1 MPRQNL
7 RDQSLDDLLAR
18 VQGLTTVGSDDQVR
32 SIMAVFAR
40 CTTEISDR
48 ARQLSEDLNQAKK
61 ILGERLT
68 ELTAQINAS
77 TAQASADMQGA
88 KQAVVPVL
96 AEFVS
101 ELKRT
106 RLSISEASSTAS
118 KGTDALVRWT
128 KTLVF
133 ATIVY
138 VLITGGLLTVSLM
151 QLRLAAGLSTAPPS
165 QPPVAPGQSAPAGP
179 GDASRGVRR

>member
-1 MPRQNL
+1 MPDPSL
-7 RDQSLDDLLAR
+7 RDQSLDDLVSK
-18 VQGLTTVGSDDQVR
+18 VQGLAAAAAAPEVR

-40 CTTEISDR
+40 CTIELSDR
-48 ARQLSEDLNQAKK
+48 ARQLSEDVNQAKR

-68 ELTAQINAS
+68 ELSGQMKAS

-88 KQAVVPVL
+88 KESVVPVL

-106 RLSISEASSTAS
+106 RVVLDTASTAAS
-118 KGTDALVRWT
+118 KGTEALVRWT
-128 KTLVF
+128 RVLVF

-138 VLITGGLLTVSLM
+138 VVITGGLLAVSLM
-151 QLRLAAGLSTAPPS
+151 QLRPAPSPLGGTPS
-165 QPPVAPGQSAPAGP
+165 QPTTVPRPPTLPGA
-179 GDASRGVRR
+179 R

>member
-1 MPRQNL
+1 MPAENL
-7 RDQSLDDLLAR
+7 RDQSLDDLVAR
-18 VQGLTTVGSDDQVR
+18 VQGLSAMAAQSEVR

-40 CTTEISDR
+40 CTIELSDR
-48 ARQLSEDLNQAKK
+48 AGQLSEDVNHAKT

-68 ELTAQINAS
+68 ELTGQMKAS
-77 TAQASADMQGA
+77 TEQASADMQGA
-88 KQAVVPVL
+88 KESVVPVL

-106 RLSISEASSTAS
+106 RIAIDNASAATS
-118 KGTDALVRWT
+118 KGTDALVKWT

-138 VLITGGLLTVSLM
+138 VLIT
-151 QLRLAAGLSTAPPS
+151 AGLFAVSVLQWRSVTGLSSGAPS
-165 QPPVAPGQSAPAGP
+165 QTTGTDRPATPGGT
-179 GDASRGVRR
+179 R